1 MDASVGSFTTHSLWV
16 VHLYPLVDEIT
27 LKDRGDEIVPDAF
40 DLIHAFWVG
49 LIHAFWN
56 REIAPHRVH
65 ADDLAARHCLL
76 DLPGDT
82 CDGTAGTRS
91 EHKHVQL
98 TALPAVE
105 QLVTKAAAARAS
117 YSEEAT

>member
-1 MDASVGSFTTHSLWV
+1 MV
-16 VHLYPLVDEIT
+16 VDYSQPLGHHLYPLVDEIT

-91 EHKHVQL
+91 DTSTSSDPRV
-98 TALPAVE
+98 
-105 QLVTKAAAARAS
+105 
-117 YSEEAT
+117 